1 MEMIVAFTENGK
13 TKSIGG
19 YRAKGYG
26 IPQPEE
32 RVVPKLNKKVTSV
45 NINKKTIRTKVLLQ
59 QNNLNENVGLR
70 NSSELHEGSGELTT
84 ANATGN
90 STSIF
95 AAALESIDR
104 FEEGMSTSVKVDK
117 GLLPKCT
124 LFTRKLQTVDGMVS
138 LKMTT
143 VDGVASVASTA
154 VPSNTTNSH
163 DAFESSDAPRK
174 EPMGIKRETTTSAG
188 ILEVGSLS
196 NAPIHLQPTS
206 ATPQPE
212 EIRLSTPQPSA
223 LPDSDNDKNRSDQS
237 STTKTVSTSTAL
249 SKNGCSS
256 DHIDLHVCEGYF
268 ADYLMKV
275 EEWAK
280 KHKQTVGQQMWKIT
294 TQVIDYVNNVLS

>member
-1 MEMIVAFTENGK
+1 M
-13 TKSIGG
+13 
-19 YRAKGYG
+19 
-26 IPQPEE
+26 
-32 RVVPKLNKKVTSV
+32 TST
-45 NINKKTIRTKVLLQ
+45 NIN
-59 QNNLNENVGLR
+59 LR
-70 NSSELHEGSGELTT
+70 C
-84 ANATGN
+84 
-90 STSIF
+90 
-95 AAALESIDR
+95 
-104 FEEGMSTSVKVDK
+104 MSTSVKVDK

-237 STTKTVSTSTAL
+237 STTKTVSTLTAL
-249 SKNGCSS
+249 RKQLQKTNYFKKKNERSDQYQTTMGIGVTSMAGLATTSS
-256 DHIDLHVCEGYF
+256 DRTTDEMIKILKDEKLVKMRYEVPGKF
-268 ADYLMKV
+268 KIMRSRMKKNV
-275 EEWAK
+275 MEDIFKEYSQMEALLGEDFVNILGK
-280 KHKQTVGQQMWKIT
+280 TENMDGTSEFKLDVIPITEIPEQTVDH
-294 TQVIDYVNNVLS
+294 VDYELPWM